1 MEDSAIQ
8 TNKEMRLYT
17 NPHLVDE
24 AKTPLVR
31 VKPLNLLSRERWGKV
46 LTQKKEERKKKSKV
60 ERLNYTSYTL
70 CSKKDRRG
78 VGNVD
83 HQANVAIRGAKTEE
97 TRKPKPSIPNKEQRH

>member
-1 MEDSAIQ
+1 M
-8 TNKEMRLYT
+8 
-17 NPHLVDE
+17 
-24 AKTPLVR
+24 
-31 VKPLNLLSRERWGKV
+31 NLLSRERWGKV